1 MQSLSLSAGTNVLY
15 SSTASVS
22 CFVRL
27 RHQNMSTRYYPVR
40 HKYISRENNAD
51 LLLPYYAYI
60 YIPIF
65 VIGVFKSGK
74 LKKIKES
81 IPSPPFLKRWRGD
94 YMGGGGRRPRLPI
107 RLKLNHP
114 PLTRLDFSIFFFLI
128 LFAPFSS
135 LFDVHTRIRS
145 AGLSQFVYRVG
156 VNRFVSIV

>member
-1 MQSLSLSAGTNVLY
+1 MFSIAQLPPSR
-15 SSTASVS
+15 VS
-22 CFVRL
+22 CGCVIKTCR
-27 RHQNMSTRYYPVR
+27 RGITPSGINISAEKTMQTYYYPTT
-40 HKYISRENNAD
+40 HIH
-51 LLLPYYAYI
+51 
-60 YIPIF
+60 IPIF